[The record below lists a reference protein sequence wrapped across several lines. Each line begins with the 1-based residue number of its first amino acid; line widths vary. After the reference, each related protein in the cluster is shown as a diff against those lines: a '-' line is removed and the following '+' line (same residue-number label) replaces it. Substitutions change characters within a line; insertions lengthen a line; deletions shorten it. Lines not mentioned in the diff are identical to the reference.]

1 MTESAENRTENEAPL
16 EVVAPRSDEDEPAE
30 LEELVPVDR
39 AELEALEHLKPSD
52 ADHVE
57 PEA

>member
-1 MTESAENRTENEAPL
+1 MTESAENPTENEASP
-16 EVVAPRSDEDEPAE
+16 EVVAPLSDEDEPAE
-30 LEELVPVDR
+30 LEELEPVDP

-52 ADHVE
+52 ASPGQ

>member
-1 MTESAENRTENEAPL
+1 MTESAENPTENEAL
-16 EVVAPRSDEDEPAE
+16 SEVVAPLSDEDEPAE
-30 LEELVPVDR
+30 VEELVPVDR

-52 ADHVE
+52 ASPGE